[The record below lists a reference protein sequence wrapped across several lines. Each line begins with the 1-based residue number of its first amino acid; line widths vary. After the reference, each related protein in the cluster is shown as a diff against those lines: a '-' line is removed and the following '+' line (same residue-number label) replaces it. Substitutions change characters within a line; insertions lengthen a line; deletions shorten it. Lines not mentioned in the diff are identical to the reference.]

1 MTVRRPPRE
10 STDSFQ
16 DRKWKEQV
24 WKDSARDQGPQGLQG
39 PPGPQGPTGATGP
52 VGPQGPQGDPGP
64 TTVDVG
70 TTTTVSY
77 GTPAGVTNG
86 GNATNVLLNF
96 TIPQGPPGPTTAY
109 IFDGGDPY
117 SVYSIGPAFDCG
129 GVS

>member
-1 MTVRRPPRE
+1 MTIRRPPRE
-10 STDSFQ
+10 SVDSFQ

-24 WKDSARDQGPQGLQG
+24 WKDSARATGPQGLMG
-39 PPGPQGPTGATGP
+39 PPGPQGPTGPTGAT
-52 VGPQGPQGDPGP
+52 GPQGPQGIAGP

-77 GTPAGVTNG
+77 GTPAAVSNG
-86 GNATNVLLNF
+86 GTSTNVVLNF
-96 TIPQGPPGPTTAY
+96 TLPQGPPGPTTAY

-117 SVYSIGPAFDCG
+117 SSYSVGPAFDCG

>member
-1 MTVRRPPRE
+1 MTIRRPPRQ

-16 DRKWKEQV
+16 DRKWKEQAFY
-24 WKDSARDQGPQGLQG
+24 DANRPT
-39 PPGPQGPTGATGP
+39 GPQGPIGPAGPQGPVGATGAT
-52 VGPQGPQGDPGP
+52 GPQGPQGIPGP

-77 GTPAGVTNG
+77 GTPAAVANG
-86 GNATNVLLNF
+86 GDSTNVVLNF

-117 SVYSIGPAFDCG
+117 SIYSVGPAFDCG

>member
-1 MTVRRPPRE
+1 MTIRRPPRQ

-16 DRKWKEQV
+16 DRKWKEQAFY
-24 WKDSARDQGPQGLQG
+24 DANRPT
-39 PPGPQGPTGATGP
+39 GPQGPIGPAGPQGPVGATGAT
-52 VGPQGPQGDPGP
+52 GPQGPQGIPGP

-70 TTTTVSY
+70 TTTTVS
-77 GTPAGVTNG
+77 
-86 GNATNVLLNF
+86 

-117 SVYSIGPAFDCG
+117 SIYSVGPAFDCG